1 MENLEEL
8 NVNTDNIS
16 FESIT
21 NIDIIMKNGIKIRLA
36 TPLRADDF
44 LKIWNTKK
52 RKVKI
57 ITGNDSFACINKR
70 YAVFYHIYPIA
81 Q

>member
-8 NVNTDNIS
+8 SIRTDS
-16 FESIT
+16 VAFEPVTS
-21 NIDIIMKNGIKIRLA
+21 IDIIMKNGTKIRLA

-44 LKIWNTKK
+44 QKIWTTRK

-57 ITGNDSFACINKR
+57 ITGKDSFACINKR